1 MKRICSVQSV
11 IGMGFPASMKT
22 FYLTTPLYYVNARP
36 HLGHA
41 YTTVVADCLSRFKKM
56 QGFDVCL
63 LTGTDEHGQN
73 IERAAVAQE
82 FGMTNGILTLTVRE
96 AMRQYLEK
104 QLGLADSDGGPVR
117 LERVD

>member
-1 MKRICSVQSV
+1 
-11 IGMGFPASMKT
+11 MKT

-36 HLGHA
+36 HLGHT

-73 IERAAVAQE
+73 IERAAAAQ
-82 FGMTNGILTLTVRE
+82 GLSP
-96 AMRQYLEK
+96 K
-104 QLGLADSDGGPVR
+104 QLADQITAEYQKLWARIGIEYDQFIRTTDSR
-117 LERVD
+117 H